1 MWLSFSVSALISLAH
16 VGLAREWVVN
26 SPSKPGSSNLDD
38 SVLSESQGETFDV
51 RTPVNWSAV
60 AEANSDKTC
69 VPHPVYDGCTIPQ
82 SHLSI
87 KLGALRNSRH
97 HHIFK
102 AFVVQEVQCR
112 QRVEANCEETYGPA
126 AYAPDSV
133 AQPVKPLSTNL
144 STLVSDSTMSR
155 SGFRASGTEG
165 APELGVFGENGIVYS
180 DSAVEK
186 RFRQLK
192 CRWDK
197 QLGCVAYS
205 SRTAMET
212 LAAVCEVSNGRETG
226 FPEPFNLRP
235 VLEREAKAAC
245 RKHNSSL
252 SCLAFLGGACHW
264 HPAAH
269 PQAPANPEPLPRG
282 MEGSASAA
290 GEAGVCTL
298 SRSEEKL
305 EELSRT
311 LDCQGTEAV
320 VGGFVQYQNLL
331 EVCGSASTHRQCAA
345 LTGAEPCVWE
355 LESCRP
361 SPAALLRP
369 MGTLGMGL
377 AEDLRSCAVM
387 YDRKGVC
394 EAPGFAV
401 EHLGLDHR
409 ENPVTIMV
417 IIASS
422 SPSGSRACGGPPV
435 PPSPPLQ
442 QHSPGR
448 PSQRALPAG
457 LFWGAPI
464 AEGGA
469 AAAAPPRRL
478 VDASFLAAPLGG
490 ASGPRPSERTGG
502 RAGGRSAGSDACA
515 PLARTPRET
524 LFLLILFL

>member
-417 IIASS
+417 IIACLLTL
-422 SPSGSRACGGPPV
+422 GLACLRRASR
-435 PPSPPLQ
+435 PPLQ